1 MLLSKIILLGELSSF
16 LTEIPSFMHNYP
28 GRRTAAYGRAIPPA
42 NTCVA
47 RNSESRTNEWHQSQ
61 TSCKST
67 LTSATNLTVKTGSSR
82 ERLPEWLLLL
92 LSMHI
97 LQDCWESKRKSSWQW
112 REKCTE
118 AHLFSKANTT
128 ALASSLPGTG
138 LQKGLPKNRAQ
149 QSLGVM
155 FRVSS
160 CAYLPQS
167 GSESRLCQGGPLE

>member
-16 LTEIPSFMHNYP
+16 FTEILSFMHNHP

-61 TSCKST
+61 TSRKST

-97 LQDCWESKRKSSWQW
+97 LQDCWESKRKSSWQR

-118 AHLFSKANTT
+118 AHIFSKANT
-128 ALASSLPGTG
+128 ALATSLPGTG

-160 CAYLPQS
+160 CTYLPQS